1 MEIALARTFLEVVKS
16 GSFIGAAERLNLTQ
30 TAISARIRTLEG
42 ELGRRLFVRN
52 KAGAR
57 LTPAGERFQ
66 RDAAILVQAWERARQ
81 RVALPP
87 GRKNAIGIG
96 GELSVWNPLLSD
108 WLVWMRREHPEI
120 ALHAEVGAPN
130 QLLERVRDGAL
141 DLVVLYDPPALPG
154 LAVEL
159 LSEERLVMV
168 TTRRV
173 RALDL
178 AAYVHVDWG
187 SAFRESLR
195 TAFPDLA
202 NPAVTISLGP
212 LALAYVLATGGTGYF
227 RSNVVK
233 PHIADKRL
241 RYVPNAPAF
250 SYSVHMVYSRG
261 FDAELLSYLRTG
273 LRACSDA
280 LAE

>member
-1 MEIALARTFLEVVKS
+1 
-16 GSFIGAAERLNLTQ
+16 
-30 TAISARIRTLEG
+30 
-42 ELGRRLFVRN
+42 VRN

-66 RDAAILVQAWERARQ
+66 RDASIVVQAWERARQ

-87 GRKNAIGIG
+87 GRKNAVGIG

-108 WLVWMRREHPEI
+108 WLVWMRAEHPEI
-120 ALHAEVGAPN
+120 ALHAEVGTPS
-130 QLLERVRDGAL
+130 QLLERVRAGAL

-168 TTRRV
+168 TTKRT
-173 RALDL
+173 RAPNPTD
-178 AAYVHVDWG
+178 YVHVDWG
-187 SAFRESLR
+187 SAFSESFR
-195 TAFPDLA
+195 TAFPDLS

-212 LALAYVLATGGTGYF
+212 LALAYVLATGGAGYF

-233 PHIADKRL
+233 PHIAAKSL
-241 RYVPNAPAF
+241 RYVPNAPEF
-250 SYSVHMVYSRG
+250 SYSVHMVYSRAA
-261 FDAELLSYLRTG
+261 DAELLGHLRTG
-273 LRACSDA
+273 LRACSEA
-280 LAE
+280 LAG